1 MASLLDPNPDDLAQL
16 QGLLTQFEPS
26 QAVKDA
32 ARKQAQMQFFL
43 GLLGA
48 PKGGEFQRIGQSGI
62 NAMNSYQ
69 NQIKQEQALRQQN
82 VQAAA
87 QVSNILRQQRLL
99 KTAQD
104 IFTGASDQP
113 PAPGAAPAPA
123 GGAPAMGGM
132 PPTMPSGITTAPAP
146 APQAPQAA
154 PMSVPTWRQLMPRA
168 EQAMALAS
176 GDPKTIVE
184 SIRHYTDTKLG
195 PNGLVTTV
203 TGIPLYQSTDAGI
216 QMFSPDGRPAEFMPY
231 SQGAN
236 DAAAKRAAT
245 IEGAKTAAVEQAQ
258 FPYRTVT
265 GPYGPNGAPVT
276 GFQSQLL
283 GNPQQPMQPPQRQI
297 DLAPTLSPQ
306 ERQAALADA
315 QRSGYP
321 QMGYAMPNVG
331 MAGGAMVGADPLRMK
346 QAEAAINTQ
355 AEQNSVIA
363 KGQGQDYLTV
373 IDSEKQAPGNIA
385 KYELM
390 KTYLGKIETGKLAPS
405 VLGLKS
411 VAAYIAPNVA
421 KDFTKDVPYAQAVS
435 ALSNEIALQLRNP
448 QGGAGMPGSMSDAD
462 RNFLVSMAA
471 NVSNDPR
478 AIPMMIDAR
487 IAIEKRNQEI
497 GKIARAYK
505 QQHGTI
511 DEGFYQQLQD
521 YANSHP
527 MFQGVDRGGAAPAG
541 WSIRRIN

>member
-245 IEGAKTAAVEQAQ
+245 IEGAKTAAVEQSQ
-258 FPYRTVT
+258 FPLPH
-265 GPYGPNGAPVT
+265 GYGPLRPEWRAGYGLSIAIAR
-276 GFQSQLL
+276 
-283 GNPQQPMQPPQRQI
+283 QP
-297 DLAPTLSPQ
+297 
-306 ERQAALADA
+306 AAADA
-315 QRSGYP
+315 AAAASDRPRPHAISAGTSGRTR
-321 QMGYAMPNVG
+321 GRATVG
-331 MAGGAMVGADPLRMK
+331 LPADGLCD
-346 QAEAAINTQ
+346 AE
-355 AEQNSVIA
+355 
-363 KGQGQDYLTV
+363 
-373 IDSEKQAPGNIA
+373 
-385 KYELM
+385 
-390 KTYLGKIETGKLAPS
+390 
-405 VLGLKS
+405 
-411 VAAYIAPNVA
+411 
-421 KDFTKDVPYAQAVS
+421 
-435 ALSNEIALQLRNP
+435 R
-448 QGGAGMPGSMSDAD
+448 
-462 RNFLVSMAA
+462 R
-471 NVSNDPR
+471 
-478 AIPMMIDAR
+478 
-487 IAIEKRNQEI
+487 
-497 GKIARAYK
+497 
-505 QQHGTI
+505 HGWRR
-511 DEGFYQQLQD
+511 DG
-521 YANSHP
+521 
-527 MFQGVDRGGAAPAG
+527 RG
-541 WSIRRIN
+541 